1 MQKIREILSAEKDRL
16 FAWVP
21 VLFGLGIGLYFA
33 LPKEPPLWLTA
44 GLIEILL
51 LSAYVLRYRQMGLK
65 VLVAVAIVLAGFTN
79 VQLKAHYVA
88 KNMPLIQKNA
98 VYLRGQIEHKDTNY
112 RGRPR
117 IVLGNMENLAGDKIK
132 GRYRLTILS
141 SNKTLDVGKCVELVA
156 EVAPVMKANLV
167 GGYQPDRNL
176 FFEGIN
182 GGGYVASGV
191 FEIDCSKKPGFFT
204 TNIDKWRRK
213 LSTMIAEN
221 LPLEEAS
228 VAAAI
233 VAGNRKLMTQEQI
246 AAYRDS
252 GLAHFLSISGLHM
265 SMLAGLM
272 FFFVRFV
279 MACIPALALRYN
291 SKKAAAVMAIFIST
305 IYLCISGATVPTQRA
320 YIMTFVVLLAVLF
333 ERQAISMRVL
343 AIAAMIILII
353 SPQMLINISF
363 QLSFAAVV
371 GLVAFYERCGRKME
385 RYLAGE
391 RIGTTR
397 KLLRGA
403 MVYFI
408 GIVVADLVASLATLP
423 LVIYHFNRVS
433 LYTSITNCVAGP
445 IIGFVIMPAILLVF
459 VTMPLGIS
467 WLPLKVAGWGIGLIN
482 GLTAWVAS
490 RPHAVAEVY
499 SFPLWGLVLIVFG
512 GLWLCLW
519 HSKWRYWGIT
529 AIVCGGLS
537 LCLVKVPDVVAGD
550 GGKAVAVKNS
560 TGKLQ
565 VFDGGNKWMKQNWL
579 DKFASSHSIEEDI
592 DMPDLSNID
601 FDKQIGVSIYGNKIK
616 SVRDYVG
623 YRLWNR

>member
-1 MQKIREILSAEKDRL
+1 MEKSVQQILKILHDERSQWFSWL
-16 FAWVP
+16 P
-21 VLFGLGIGLYFA
+21 VLFGIGIGIYFI
-33 LPKEPPLWLTA
+33 LPREPSLWLTLL
-44 GLIEILL
+44 LIEGTLFA
-51 LSAYVLRYRQMGLK
+51 AYCFRYYPAVLRL
-65 VLVAVAIVLAGFTN
+65 LAVMAVVLAGFTN
-79 VQLKAHYVA
+79 IQLRSVYISQQLPVVTEGS
-88 KNMPLIQKNA
+88 
-98 VYLRGQIEHKDTNY
+98 VYLRGQILKRDVNY

-141 SNKTLDVGKCVELVA
+141 NNKTLDVGKCVELVA

-176 FFEGIN
+176 FFEKIN
-182 GGGYVASGV
+182 GGGYVVSGV
-191 FEIDCSKKPGFFT
+191 FEIDCSKKLGFFT
-204 TNIDKWRRK
+204 TNINKWRRK
-213 LSTMIAEN
+213 VTAMIAEK

-228 VAAAI
+228 VASAI
-233 VAGNRKLMTQEQI
+233 ITGNRELMTQEQI

-291 SKKAAAVMAIFIST
+291 SKKAAAVLAMLIST
-305 IYLCISGATVPTQRA
+305 IYLCISGAAVPTQRA
-320 YIMTFVVLLAVLF
+320 YIMTFVVLLAVLC

-353 SPQMLINISF
+353 SPQMLVSISF

-371 GLVAFYERCGRKME
+371 GLVAFYERCGRRME

-408 GIVVADLVASLATLP
+408 GIIVADLVASLATLP

-459 VTMPLGIS
+459 ITMPLGIS
-467 WLPLKVAGWGIGLIN
+467 WLPLKVAGWGIGWIN
-482 GLTAWVAS
+482 DLTAWVSAQ
-490 RPHAVAEVY
+490 PHAVAEVY
-499 SFPLWGLVLIVFG
+499 SFPLWGLLIIISG

-519 HSKWRYWGIT
+519 HSRWRHLGWI
-529 AIVCGGLS
+529 
-537 LCLVKVPDVVAGD
+537 
-550 GGKAVAVKNS
+550 
-560 TGKLQ
+560 
-565 VFDGGNKWMKQNWL
+565 
-579 DKFASSHSIEEDI
+579 
-592 DMPDLSNID
+592 
-601 FDKQIGVSIYGNKIK
+601 
-616 SVRDYVG
+616 
-623 YRLWNR
+623 

>member
-1 MQKIREILSAEKDRL
+1 MQQILKILHDERSQWFSWL
-16 FAWVP
+16 P
-21 VLFGLGIGLYFA
+21 VLFGIGIGIYFI
-33 LPKEPPLWLTA
+33 LPREPSLWLTLL
-44 GLIEILL
+44 LIEGTLF
-51 LSAYVLRYRQMGLK
+51 ATYCFRYYPAVLRL
-65 VLVAVAIVLAGFTN
+65 LAVMAVVLAGFTN
-79 VQLKAHYVA
+79 IQLRSVYISQQLPVVTERS
-88 KNMPLIQKNA
+88 
-98 VYLRGQIEHKDTNY
+98 VYLRGQILKRDVNY

-141 SNKTLDVGKCVELVA
+141 NNKTLDVGKCVELVA

-176 FFEGIN
+176 FFEKIN
-182 GGGYVASGV
+182 GGGYVVSGV
-191 FEIDCSKKPGFFT
+191 FEIDCSKKLGFFT
-204 TNIDKWRRK
+204 TNINKWRREV
-213 LSTMIAEN
+213 TAMIAEK

-228 VAAAI
+228 VASAI
-233 VAGNRKLMTQEQI
+233 ITGNRELMTQEQI

-291 SKKAAAVMAIFIST
+291 SKKAAAVLAMFIST
-305 IYLCISGATVPTQRA
+305 IYLCISGAAVPTQRA
-320 YIMTFVVLLAVLF
+320 YIMTFVVLLAVLC

-408 GIVVADLVASLATLP
+408 GIIVADLVASLATLP

-459 VTMPLGIS
+459 ITMPLGIS

-490 RPHAVAEVY
+490 RPHAIAEVY

-519 HSKWRYWGIT
+519 RSRWRYWGMV
-529 AIVCGGLS
+529 AIICGGLS
-537 LCLVKVPDVVAGD
+537 LCLVKVPDVIAGD
-550 GGKAVAVKNS
+550 GGKAVAVRNS

-565 VFDGGNKWMKQNWL
+565 VFEGGNKWMKQNWL

>member
-1 MQKIREILSAEKDRL
+1 MQKIREILKAEKDQL
-16 FAWVP
+16 FAWIP
-21 VLFGLGIGLYFA
+21 VLLGIGIGLYFA
-33 LPKEPPLWLTA
+33 LPEEPPLWLTA
-44 GLIEILL
+44 GSIEILL
-51 LSAYVLRYRQMGLK
+51 LSVYLLRYRPVALK
-65 VLVAVAIVLAGFTN
+65 VLVFIAFILAGFTN
-79 VQLKAHYVA
+79 VQLKAYYLA
-88 KNMPLIQKNA
+88 KDMPLISEKA
-98 VYLRGQIEHKDTNY
+98 VYLRGQIEKKDTNY

-117 IVLGNMENLAGDKIK
+117 VVLGNMENLSGDKIK
-132 GRYRLTILS
+132 GKYRLTILS
-141 SNKTLDVGKCVELVA
+141 KNKVIEVGKCVELVA

-167 GGYQPDRNL
+167 GGYQPDRKL

-191 FEIDCSKKPGFFT
+191 FEIDCTKKLGFWRKG
-204 TNIDKWRRK
+204 IDRWRRK
-213 LSTMIAEN
+213 VTKMIAEK
-221 LPLEEAS
+221 LPDEEAA

-233 VAGNRKLMTQEQI
+233 VAGNRDLMSQKQV

-279 MACIPALALRYN
+279 MACVPALALRYN
-291 SKKAAAVMAIFIST
+291 SKKSAAVSAIIIST
-305 IYLCISGATVPTQRA
+305 MYLCISGAAVPTQRA

-343 AIAAMIILII
+343 AIAATIILII

-363 QLSFAAVV
+363 QLSFAAVA
-371 GLVAFYERCGRKME
+371 GLVAFYECCGRKLE
-385 RYLAGE
+385 RFLAGE

-397 KLLRGA
+397 KLLRGVI
-403 MVYFI
+403 VYFV

-423 LVIYHFNRVS
+423 LVIYHFNRIS

-445 IIGFVIMPAILLVF
+445 IIGFVIMPAILLVLLM
-459 VTMPLGIS
+459 MPLGLS
-467 WLPLKVAGWGIGLIN
+467 WLPLKVAGWGICLIN
-482 GLTAWVAS
+482 GLTEWVAS

-499 SFPLWGLVLIVFG
+499 SFPLWGLILIVLG

-519 HSKWRYWGIT
+519 RSKWRYWGLI

-537 LCLVKVPDVVAGD
+537 LCLVKVPDVIAGD
-550 GGKAVAVKNS
+550 GGKAVAVRNS
-560 TGKLQ
+560 AGKLQ

-579 DKFASSHSIEEDI
+579 DKFASSHSVDEDI

-623 YRLWNR
+623 YRFWNR